1 MKSAP
6 VQEQKTDSLDTAGVR
21 DQVGDAENSA
31 PSANGLLAY
40 QQKIGNRAFGRVI
53 QAKLKV
59 GAPDDAYEREADRI
73 ADLVMRMPDPG
84 IQRKPT

>member
-1 MKSAP
+1 MYFKPNLEPREDGFVPAQVSGN
-6 VQEQKTDSLDTAGVR
+6 LTASNESGSSP
-21 DQVGDAENSA
+21 Q
-31 PSANGLLAY
+31 GLLAY
-40 QQKIGNRAFGRVI
+40 QQKIGNRALGHVI

-73 ADLVMRMPDPG
+73 ADLVMRIPDPG